1 MRVTRFR
8 SSILL
13 KLLFANLLALIL
25 VACEQPGQAEKLG
38 EKIDNAVESTGK
50 SFQEAS
56 EAAEVSLDQQLEQA
70 KEAMR
75 TDPEK

>member
-1 MRVTRFR
+1 MPVTRFR

-13 KLLFANLLALIL
+13 KLLFANLLAFIL
-25 VACEQPGQAEKLG
+25 VACEQPGPAEQLG
-38 EKIDNAVESTGK
+38 KKMDSAIESTGK

-56 EAAEVSLDQQLEQA
+56 EAAEVSIDQQLEQA